1 MTSRKISKRM
11 CWEECWPKT
20 VLAVHSMT
28 SSLTIPVRL
37 DNIDSEHYLRLSR
50 MGAKQLEKALIDIDF
65 ENRYE
70 DKLKV
75 YIDQSLV
82 PSIQS
87 RLEDCS
93 GSKLVKAITELHDY
107 FKRTIKF
114 FAPFVVSQERV
125 DESTRDGTKPR
136 KEPDF
141 KDKIFTDF
149 KNTLTNHIKYCV
161 MDTLDYD
168 SLFMDFIQ

>member
-1 MTSRKISKRM
+1 
-11 CWEECWPKT
+11 
-20 VLAVHSMT
+20 
-28 SSLTIPVRL
+28 
-37 DNIDSEHYLRLSR
+37 

-125 DESTRDGTKPR
+125 DESTRDGTA
-136 KEPDF
+136 
-141 KDKIFTDF
+141 ILIIALYGLFTL
-149 KNTLTNHIKYCV
+149 NNI
-161 MDTLDYD
+161 
-168 SLFMDFIQ
+168 